1 MKSLYLYTCEIK
13 SKGILTD
20 FNAFCTIISSPISAI
35 FLQGNEVVHMENKRS
50 DAKWVVKTT
59 AFTVV
64 LITVCFA
71 IILGIM
77 LSSYGGGT
85 DISQD
90 IIGTWDCIQFYK
102 NQESFLVPESQ
113 SIVVKI
119 DSGSINLQGS
129 KNASIFR
136 GADRTGTYTV
146 EGGSTL
152 IVDMGGEMWTCSC
165 VFTSDGLL
173 RMTISEAEVV
183 LYLQKR

>member
-1 MKSLYLYTCEIK
+1 
-13 SKGILTD
+13 
-20 FNAFCTIISSPISAI
+20 
-35 FLQGNEVVHMENKRS
+35 MEKASN
-50 DAKWVVKTT
+50 AKWIIQTT
-59 AFTVV
+59 AFTVI
-64 LITVCFA
+64 LISACF
-71 IILGIM
+71 IVILGIM

-90 IIGTWDCIQFYK
+90 ILGTWDCTQFYK

-113 SIVVKI
+113 SIVVTI
-119 DSGSINLQGS
+119 DSGTINLQGS

-136 GADRTGTYTV
+136 GANRNGTYTV

-152 IVDMGGEMWTCSC
+152 IIDMGGEMWTCAC

-183 LYLQKR
+183 LYLGQYRIMQIAHKCAIIESWISN

>member
-1 MKSLYLYTCEIK
+1 MTRRN
-13 SKGILTD
+13 TD
-20 FNAFCTIISSPISAI
+20 
-35 FLQGNEVVHMENKRS
+35 V
-50 DAKWVVKTT
+50 KWIVKTT

-64 LITVCFA
+64 VITVCFA
-71 IILGIM
+71 VILGIM

-129 KNASIFR
+129 KNASVFR
-136 GADRTGTYTV
+136 GADRMGNYTV

-152 IVDMGGEMWTCSC
+152 IVDMGGEMWTCAC
-165 VFTSDGLL
+165 VFTTDGLL